1 MNNKSTIYDRQQY
14 VDFLFDYRYFR
25 PLFTKPR
32 RKGGI
37 CTHSAT
43 RQQRRCATDLD
54 IHMKFVRNVCTSLG
68 TNKMQAKHFCER
80 RLFSEIWQR
89 CAKLQWARQRGKK
102 CKHMNMRACIYT
114 SCSVSL
120 SLFICVFLSLSSSR
134 LAFVRCYARCT
145 QCLPLNTHTH
155 TLDIYPNKKIER
167 RRMRYEKGSREL
179 KENSKHIHWRF
190 EFARVSMRRSS
201 AASFMKQICLVPMN
215 SIDRAMK
222 NGSVS
227 RSGRGRERE
236 REKEWRG

>member
-1 MNNKSTIYDRQQY
+1 
-14 VDFLFDYRYFR
+14 
-25 PLFTKPR
+25 
-32 RKGGI
+32 
-37 CTHSAT
+37 
-43 RQQRRCATDLD
+43 
-54 IHMKFVRNVCTSLG
+54 
-68 TNKMQAKHFCER
+68 
-80 RLFSEIWQR
+80 
-89 CAKLQWARQRGKK
+89 
-102 CKHMNMRACIYT
+102 MNMRACIYT

-120 SLFICVFLSLSSSR
+120 SLFICVFLSLFVSVGICAV
-134 LAFVRCYARCT
+134 LCPMHTMFAFEY
-145 QCLPLNTHTH
+145 TH

-201 AASFMKQICLVPMN
+201 AASFMKQICLVPIN

-236 REKEWRG
+236 RERLKRLKLVDSKQYLLIGIKSRLIT